1 MPDSGLNLLSV
12 LSINRPGICWASW
25 SQSSDTRGWEQRC
38 ARHAV
43 KTFSYLA
50 WISVDDVIYEGREW
64 HMHLEGLNGSPNQIT
79 TCHPPAVLAR
89 SQVAAS
95 RWRGI
100 AQLAFAAWCL
110 HSTCT
115 PLGSVQCPLITCRV
129 SEDTTWHYYM
139 NCTFFEWR
147 YSLAKLSREIPGR
160 S

>member
-1 MPDSGLNLLSV
+1 MLKPSEASDSGLNLLSV
-12 LSINRPGICWASW
+12 LSYEQTRHMLSVLKPIFGHSRMRTEVC
-25 SQSSDTRGWEQRC
+25 SSCCQDFFMLGMDIGGWC
-38 ARHAV
+38 DIWG
-43 KTFSYLA
+43 K
-50 WISVDDVIYEGREW
+50 REW

-89 SQVAAS
+89 SQIAAS

-139 NCTFFEWR
+139 NCTFF
-147 YSLAKLSREIPGR
+147 
-160 S
+160 